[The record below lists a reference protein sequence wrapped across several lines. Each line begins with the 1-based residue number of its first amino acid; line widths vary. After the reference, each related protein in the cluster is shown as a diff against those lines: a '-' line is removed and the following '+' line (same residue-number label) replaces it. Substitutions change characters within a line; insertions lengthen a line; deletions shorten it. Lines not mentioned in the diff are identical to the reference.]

1 MGVGETVRR
10 RLGRLEG
17 PAAEAYRSVFI
28 NLDDLAE
35 TLASLG
41 PAERILEIGC
51 GDGSVADRLCTVFP
65 QASYLGI
72 DVAPEPGRRFTGDRA
87 RAEFRSILS
96 SELLG
101 ERPEPFDLV
110 VVVDVLHH
118 VLDGER
124 AGLLADAAALTRP
137 GGVVVVKDW
146 ERDRSVAHMLCYGAD
161 RYVSG
166 DATVRFMP
174 ADELRTLV
182 HSGLDGFQPVIEARI
197 PPRRNNLLLALRR
210 P

>member
-35 TLASLG
+35 MVASLG
-41 PAERILEIGC
+41 TPARILEIGC
-51 GDGSVADRLCTVFP
+51 GDGSVADRLCSVFP
-65 QASYLGI
+65 QATYLGI
-72 DVAPEPGRRFTGDRA
+72 DVAPEPGRRYTGDRS
-87 RAEFRSILS
+87 RAEFRSIVS
-96 SELLG
+96 SELLAEG
-101 ERPEPFDLV
+101 PDPFDLV

-118 VLDGER
+118 VLDGDR
-124 AGLLADAAALTRP
+124 AGLLSDAAALTSS

-174 ADELRTLV
+174 ADELRSLV
-182 HSGLDGFQPVIEARI
+182 HSELDGFEPVIEARI